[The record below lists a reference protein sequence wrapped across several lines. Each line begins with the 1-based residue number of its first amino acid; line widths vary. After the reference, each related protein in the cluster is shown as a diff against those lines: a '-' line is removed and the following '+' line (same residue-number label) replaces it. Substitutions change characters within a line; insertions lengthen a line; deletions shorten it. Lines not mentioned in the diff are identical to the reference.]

1 MADKRAKGREARGDA
16 HGTRTCPESLKR
28 GDAHWTRAKPDRLAR
43 GDQNGAR
50 RHPDTRAR
58 GAVNGLAKLTDDDV
72 RAIRREALHASQES
86 VARAFGVNQTCVSSI
101 VRRRTWKHVQ

>member
-1 MADKRAKGREARGDA
+1 
-16 HGTRTCPESLKR
+16 
-28 GDAHWTRAKPDRLAR
+28 
-43 GDQNGAR
+43 
-50 RHPDTRAR
+50 
-58 GAVNGLAKLTDDDV
+58 VNGLAKLTDDDV